1 MIPVRISKYKNIFA
15 NFCSVPNWSKEVFVI
30 KKIKKSVPWIYVISD
45 LQKANKKEFRIEK
58 VMRINDMLNDIMAKI
73 VLLAVGLIK

>member
-15 NFCSVPNWSKEVFVI
+15 NFCSVPNWSEEFFVI

-45 LQKANKKEFRIEK
+45 LQKVNKKEFRIEK
-58 VMRINDMLNDIMAKI
+58 VIRTKCDKRY
-73 VLLAVGLIK
+73 VK